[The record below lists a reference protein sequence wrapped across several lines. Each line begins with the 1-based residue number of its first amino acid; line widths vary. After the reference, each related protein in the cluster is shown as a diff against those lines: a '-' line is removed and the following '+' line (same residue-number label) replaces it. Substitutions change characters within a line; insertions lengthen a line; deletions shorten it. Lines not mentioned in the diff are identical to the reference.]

1 MLCGLYLEEVLQ
13 TPNTKDDDS
22 EDTWPAVGGSE
33 REEYAKCSEGSSS
46 RK

>member
-1 MLCGLYLEEVLQ
+1 MEEVLQ